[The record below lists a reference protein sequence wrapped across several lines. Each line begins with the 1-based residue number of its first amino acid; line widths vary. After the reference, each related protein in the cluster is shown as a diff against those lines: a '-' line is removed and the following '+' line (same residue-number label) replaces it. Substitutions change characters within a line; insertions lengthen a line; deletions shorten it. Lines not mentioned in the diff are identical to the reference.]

1 MLYHPDCYKIKR
13 TETLH
18 SLGIYEK
25 TSLTEA
31 TRKMNQFRNVISSD
45 KMKDYEAFNPA
56 WGNLYS
62 SYDIVNSVCGLAQND
77 GSVGFLERF
86 QLDRTF
92 KKIRLRID
100 ERAQAD

>member
-25 TSLTEA
+25 TLLTEA

-56 WGNLYS
+56 WGARARKRLL
-62 SYDIVNSVCGLAQND
+62 I
-77 GSVGFLERF
+77 
-86 QLDRTF
+86 TF
-92 KKIRLRID
+92 K
-100 ERAQAD
+100 RAAPE